1 MSDQDTLTVDEA
13 TTIRT
18 DGHAEFTTRNAL
30 IRPGRHEF
38 ADFAEFRDYLVEALG
53 ARAEGEGLRGTLSR
67 KGIYSRRAAEGGQP
81 VTFGDP
87 VLDVISSA
95 DGTVVIGGETVDLR
109 AGLDASAGA
118 IGSDPGVIA
127 HAAPN
132 LKFTGIVNGAERWA
146 TDDRSWVEYRLGTGR
161 LYFHAW
167 KKSTIY
173 RYWSMGAE
181 ISIIN
186 TPAKFKRAHIESQRY
201 ISISGPCQ
209 LYDADRDSDRND
221 TYLDEYSYGWNSQQP
236 ERTASV
242 CQAIWHG
249 QRFADLVTAGS
260 GCDEMV
266 DQMEW
271 PPVFPPE
278 WTAMITILNLNG
290 DWTDGSTRS
299 AAISTDINELKVD
312 MSKFN
317 RPAAK
322 GMVTGYGS
330 IEVTFPDDR
339 TYSGELVG
347 PGTIRWSNNSAWT
360 KIVNTVMDLN
370 GSWTDGSERSAVIYE
385 GASAIK
391 VDMSDYDR
399 PNASGS
405 IVDGSTISVKFPD
418 DQTYTAQLQAPN
430 TIRWSNGSVW
440 TRRT

>member
-1 MSDQDTLTVDEA
+1 MPDQDVLTVDEA
-13 TTIRT
+13 TTIHT
-18 DGHAEFTTRNAL
+18 DGHAEFTTRDAL
-30 IRPGRHEF
+30 IRPGRHKF
-38 ADFAEFRDYLVEALG
+38 ADFAEFRDHLVDALG
-53 ARAEGEGLRGTLSR
+53 AKADGEGLRGTLAR
-67 KGIYSRRAAEGGQP
+67 KGSYSRRDAQA
-81 VTFGDP
+81 FGDP
-87 VLDVISSA
+87 VLDAISSPE
-95 DGTVVIGGETVDLR
+95 GTVVIGGETIDLR
-109 AGLDASAGA
+109 ASLEPSAGA
-118 IGSDPGVIA
+118 IGSDPDVIA
-127 HAAPN
+127 YAAPN

-173 RYWSMGAE
+173 QYWSMGAE

-209 LYDADRDSDRND
+209 MYDADRDSDRND

-236 ERTASV
+236 ERTASL
-242 CQAIWHG
+242 CQAIWHN
-249 QRFADLVTAGS
+249 QPFADLVTAGE
-260 GCDEMV
+260 GCD
-266 DQMEW
+266 DLPNQTQW
-271 PPVFPPE
+271 PPFPPE
-278 WTAMITILNLNG
+278 WTAKITILNLNG
-290 DWTDGSTRS
+290 DWTDGSSRS
-299 AAISTDINELKVD
+299 AAISTDINDLKVD
-312 MSKFN
+312 MSKFG

-322 GMVTGYGS
+322 GSITGWTS

-339 TYSGELVG
+339 TYTGELVG
-347 PGTIRWSNNSAWT
+347 PGTIRWSNNSTWT

-418 DQTYTAQLQAPN
+418 DRTYTAQLHAPN

-440 TRRT
+440 TKKS